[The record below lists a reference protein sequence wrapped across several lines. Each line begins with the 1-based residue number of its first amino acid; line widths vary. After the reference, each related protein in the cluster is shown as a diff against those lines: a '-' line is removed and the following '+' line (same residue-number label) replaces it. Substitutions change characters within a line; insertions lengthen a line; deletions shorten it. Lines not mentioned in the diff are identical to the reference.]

1 MRGERML
8 YYGKKLVIFMI
19 SVGLLSLVTFYV
31 SRLAPGD
38 PLFSYYGERVE
49 KMSPEER
56 EWAEEKLGLND
67 KISVQYS
74 RWIHQVFHGNFGR
87 SYKYKMDVLDV
98 LKSRLGNTLLLGGT
112 GFLIIFAGALLLGVI
127 CAWKEGGWLDKIICK
142 AGTII
147 SCVPEFWLALVLIL
161 VFSVSLRWLPSS
173 GAYAVG
179 QEKNISDRILH
190 MILPLTVIVTEHLW
204 YYGYMVRNKMLDE
217 IRADYVLL
225 AKAKG
230 IKKSRIMLVHC
241 MRNIMPSYLSIMAIS
256 VTHIMGGTYVAAFCD
271 VTGKD
276 SRYRKN
282 ISNLFPEI
290 DASALPCK
298 KEETDVQIFYNEND
312 YQAHLQ
318 KLSMGD
324 LNEEVS
330 IVDIPQEGNYL
341 IALYLFDNT
350 ELNYYIRQ
358 NQEQKMVAGLIYLDN
373 YDEVL
378 ESVEEVRRS
387 LLLALIDRKISK
399 AGGLKIL
406 LQLFGE
412 IV

>member
-1 MRGERML
+1 MEKTGDFYDQCRTA
-8 YYGKKLVIFMI
+8 
-19 SVGLLSLVTFYV
+19 LSCDILCFQTCD
-31 SRLAPGD
+31 REIH
-38 PLFSYYGERVE
+38 LFSYYGERVE

-74 RWIHQVFHGNFGR
+74 RWIHQVFHGNFGC

-217 IRADYVLL
+217 VRADYVLL

-230 IKKSRIMLVHC
+230 M
-241 MRNIMPSYLSIMAIS
+241 
-256 VTHIMGGTYVAAFCD
+256 
-271 VTGKD
+271 
-276 SRYRKN
+276 KN
-282 ISNLFPEI
+282 HGS
-290 DASALPCK
+290 
-298 KEETDVQIFYNEND
+298 
-312 YQAHLQ
+312 
-318 KLSMGD
+318 
-324 LNEEVS
+324 
-330 IVDIPQEGNYL
+330 
-341 IALYLFDNT
+341 
-350 ELNYYIRQ
+350 
-358 NQEQKMVAGLIYLDN
+358 
-373 YDEVL
+373 
-378 ESVEEVRRS
+378 
-387 LLLALIDRKISK
+387 
-399 AGGLKIL
+399 
-406 LQLFGE
+406 
-412 IV
+412 